1 MAEAEIL
8 RFYQP
13 KGGYAYNSDSL
24 LLVDFARQFLA
35 PAPNNQ
41 RQSKK
46 QSARPKRILDMGAG
60 CGIIGLLCAHHFGVE
75 STLVEIN
82 PLMANL
88 ARINATTNSAG
99 NAGDLKSADD
109 LENLAIADDL
119 ENLDS
124 AFFGTKSEG
133 AKRQNRASLAESKR
147 IAESTKIAESTRIT
161 KSNHATKSALE
172 SARAEESSQIAE
184 STTNTQPARALY
196 SANALKSASTTKP
209 AQNAESARAPESAS
223 KNPPASAPESTHQ
236 KPTANAHEAD
246 FSPPATSALADSASF
261 ADNPFADSA
270 PLAAKPLAKV
280 YEADFLSPD
289 IASIVC
295 DEGAKFDFLIANP
308 PFYRDGALM
317 SKTPA
322 LSQAR
327 HAATLPARAW
337 IAQSK
342 RVLAPRG
349 GLIFCYRPSDMMGIF
364 DALKSEGFNCEMM
377 RVVYPLSAREASL
390 VLFFARL
397 DSRTPLK
404 ILPPLITHASPLQ
417 SDFTKEVAQIYA
429 TYRTHSIKV

>member
-35 PAPNNQ
+35 PAPKNQ
-41 RQSKK
+41 RRAKK

-60 CGIIGLLCAHHFGVE
+60 CGIIGLLCAHHFGTE

-88 ARINATTNSAG
+88 ARINATTNGAG
-99 NAGDLKSADD
+99 NAGSLKNADD
-109 LENLAIADDL
+109 LENLASLKDF

-124 AFFGTKSEG
+124 ASGVKSEST
-133 AKRQNRASLAESKR
+133 KRQNRASLAESKH
-147 IAESTKIAESTRIT
+147 IV
-161 KSNHATKSALE
+161 E
-172 SARAEESSQIAE
+172 SAYTKESSQIAE
-184 STTNTQPARALY
+184 SATKSTHTTEHTI
-196 SANALKSASTTKP
+196 
-209 AQNAESARAPESAS
+209 
-223 KNPPASAPESTHQ
+223 ESTHQ
-236 KPTANAHEAD
+236 KPLANAHEAD
-246 FSPPATSALADSASF
+246 FSPPATSTLADSASLANSLF
-261 ADNPFADSA
+261 TDSTPTAD
-270 PLAAKPLAKV
+270 KPLAKV

-364 DALKSEGFNCEMM
+364 EALKGEGFNCEVM